1 MEIRS
6 LENIDPEILF
16 YAFQRAFA
24 EYEMQLDK
32 SELLAMLKRRGFR
45 PDLSF
50 GVFDGDDIVSFTFNG
65 IGDFDEVLTAYD
77 TGTGTLKNYQGQGL
91 ATSVFNYSIP
101 YLKKAGVHNYLLEVL
116 QHNKSAVSVYKKIGF
131 TVVRKFFYFKQK
143 IEAITL
149 LAKSSNFNIKP
160 IDIFEYTEIETFW
173 DFKPSWQNSIESIRR
188 SFDNFICTGVFSEDK
203 LIGYCVFEPGSGDI
217 TQLAVNKEHRRKGAG
232 TLLLQHIIET
242 RQTDA
247 IKIINID
254 INCESMTAFLKS
266 VNIEPVGKQY
276 EMIKRL

>member
-6 LENIDPEILF
+6 LENIDPGILF

-50 GVFDGDDIVSFTFNG
+50 GAFDGDDIVSFTFNG

-77 TGTGTLKNYQGQGL
+77 TRTGTLKNYPGQGF

-101 YLKKAGVHNYLLEVL
+101 YLKKAGIHNYLLEVL

-131 TVVRKFFYFKQK
+131 TVVREFFYFKQK

-149 LAKSSNFNIKP
+149 LAKSSNFNIKT
-160 IDIFEYTEIETFW
+160 IDIFEYPEIETFW
-173 DFKPSWQNSIESIRR
+173 DFKPSWQNSIDSIRR
-188 SFDNFICTGVFSEDK
+188 SFNNFISTGVFSEDK

-217 TQLAVNKEHRRKGAG
+217 TQLAVSKEHRRKGAG

-242 RQTDA
+242 KQTDS
-247 IKIINID
+247 IKIINAD
-254 INCESMTAFLKS
+254 ISCESMTAFLKS